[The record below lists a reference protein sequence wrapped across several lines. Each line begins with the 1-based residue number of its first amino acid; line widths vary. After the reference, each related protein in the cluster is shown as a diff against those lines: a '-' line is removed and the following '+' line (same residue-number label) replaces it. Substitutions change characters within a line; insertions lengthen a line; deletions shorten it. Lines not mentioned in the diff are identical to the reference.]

1 MQYVY
6 THTYNGRLCNHEKEG
21 NPAVCNN
28 MNRDKL
34 DTKTNIVWSYLY
46 VESKKAEL
54 IKTELNGSYQ
64 GLGSGG
70 IGKMLF
76 KGKNLQLV
84 DTEVLEIECIT

>member
-1 MQYVY
+1 M
-6 THTYNGRLCNHEKEG
+6 
-21 NPAVCNN
+21 
-28 MNRDKL
+28 
-34 DTKTNIVWSYLY
+34 
-46 VESKKAEL
+46 ESKKAEL

-70 IGKMLF
+70 IEKMLF